1 MAKRRRAMT
10 PEAASGKK
18 LQGHKNEEIF
28 SDLIGG
34 TVVGGNTEKT
44 DVLDSEGRSYSV
56 KGSQYWQVF
65 LYSRYR
71 LVNNTE
77 FHDMG
82 NIGDLMIGC
91 LDAFPED
98 YEDYRADKQVA
109 KKRLQP
115 FMRQLKDELHEP
127 DIFPMFLS
135 KAIFNGNEV
144 KYLVILPIEL
154 SGEETP
160 VDKKIYHVFSA
171 EDVVRILSK
180 RVSIKNSK
188 ARHANQ
194 TDDLKVVFRYNNKN
208 MCEFEIRTDSKTH
221 YREAKLRLHGVP
233 TLSILRSVLGSPV
246 TVNSQVLIY
255 GSAIQELKT
264 LIQQLS

>member
-56 KGSQYWQVF
+56 KGSKFWQVF

-82 NIGDLMIGC
+82 NIANLMIGC

-98 YEDYRADKQVA
+98 YEDYQADKQVA

-144 KYLVILPIEL
+144 KYLVILPVEL
-154 SGEETP
+154 SGKDTP
-160 VDKKIYHVFSA
+160 VDEKIYHIFSA

-180 RVSIKNSK
+180 KVSIKNSK
-188 ARHANQ
+188 ARHVNE

-255 GSAIQELKT
+255 GSAIEELKT
-264 LIQQLS
+264 LIRQLS

>member
-1 MAKRRRAMT
+1 
-10 PEAASGKK
+10 
-18 LQGHKNEEIF
+18 
-28 SDLIGG
+28 
-34 TVVGGNTEKT
+34 
-44 DVLDSEGRSYSV
+44 
-56 KGSQYWQVF
+56 
-65 LYSRYR
+65 
-71 LVNNTE
+71 
-77 FHDMG
+77 
-82 NIGDLMIGC
+82 
-91 LDAFPED
+91 
-98 YEDYRADKQVA
+98 
-109 KKRLQP
+109 
-115 FMRQLKDELHEP
+115 MRQLKDELHEP